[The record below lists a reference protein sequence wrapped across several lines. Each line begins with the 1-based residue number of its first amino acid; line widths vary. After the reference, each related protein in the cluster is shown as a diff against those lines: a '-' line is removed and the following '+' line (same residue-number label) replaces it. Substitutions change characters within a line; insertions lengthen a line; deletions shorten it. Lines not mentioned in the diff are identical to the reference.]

1 MPAEQLGVVL
11 RSLPSLLLRPA
22 IAALDRLRLAHKLVV
37 IALVLIA
44 PALYATWQFRSQ
56 QNAQIAFSAKERVG
70 IDEIVPAQRLLADLA
85 TAQSLAV
92 RAAGRDPEAAAA
104 LPKARSAVT
113 RSVAAMDATDAR
125 LGPRLGTQAMWKR
138 LSASIKAGLAS
149 DPIGATQT
157 LATYDR
163 LTAATLAL
171 IVQAGNESNL
181 ILDPDLDSYY
191 AMDALVNNAP
201 LALATAARVSS
212 REIAMVASGH
222 STESERIALALDQGV
237 LAGAVDAIAAGL
249 KTAYANTADPRLRP
263 ALDPA
268 LAQLSGSTGSLTL
281 ELTRAVHRGPDGT
294 GAAIFGQDAIAGAA
308 GLQTRLAPALD
319 RLLAARVGHL
329 RANAH
334 RAYVALGIGIALA
347 AYLFLAFFI
356 AMTRSVARMV
366 ATADAIAEGDLEQDL
381 DVRSR
386 DEIGALAQAF
396 ERMVAYLREAADA
409 AGRIASGDL
418 SVEHVPRSERDV
430 FGTAFT
436 SMAGQLR
443 ALVGRLS
450 GSAARL
456 GVASQQMAG
465 TSEEAGRAIDEIA
478 TAMEGMASGARE
490 QVDTVERTRALAEDM
505 AGASRASADQV
516 VATQRSAE
524 EARSLARDG
533 AATVSA
539 ASQAMRGLSA
549 TSGRASE
556 TIRELGAKSEEIGTI
571 VDTIAGIAKQTNL
584 LALNA
589 AIEAARAGEHGR
601 GFAVVADEVRK
612 LAEESSRATA
622 AVGALV
628 DEVQAQTRRAI
639 EAVDAGTAVGEQGV
653 DAVEAARAS
662 FERID
667 AAVDEMAERVAQ
679 IAAAIDAVA
688 DGSDRVRSDIVTVS
702 EVAERSS
709 VSTDQVSASTQQ
721 TSAATQEIT
730 ASASE
735 LAQTADELEAL
746 VGSFRLS

>member
-1 MPAEQLGVVL
+1 VVL

-22 IAALDRLRLAHKLVV
+22 IAGLNRLRLSRKLVV

-44 PALYATWQFRSQ
+44 PALYATWQLRSQ

-92 RAAGRDPEAAAA
+92 RAAGHDAEAATKLPAA
-104 LPKARSAVT
+104 QAAVKRSL
-113 RSVAAMDATDAR
+113 AAMDAADAR
-125 LGPRLGTQAMWKR
+125 LGPQLGTGAMWARLGG
-138 LSASIKAGLAS
+138 SIKASLVAQ
-149 DPIGATQT
+149 PTGATRT
-157 LATYDR
+157 LAAYDR

-171 IVQAGNESNL
+171 IVQAGNQSNL

-191 AMDALVNNAP
+191 AMDALVNKAP

-212 REIAMVASGH
+212 REVAMVASGQ
-222 STESERIALALDQGV
+222 STEAERIALAVDQGV
-237 LAGAVDAIAAGL
+237 LAGAVDAIATGF
-249 KTAYANTADPRLRP
+249 KTAYASTSDPTLRP

-268 LAQLSGSTGSLTL
+268 LAQLSGTTGSLTL
-281 ELTRAVHRGPDGT
+281 ELARAVHRGPDGT
-294 GAAIFGQDAIAGAA
+294 AATIFGQDAVTGAA
-308 GLQTRLAPALD
+308 ALQAKLAPALD
-319 RLLAARVGHL
+319 RLLAARVDRL
-329 RANAH
+329 RATAR
-334 RAYVALGIGIALA
+334 RAYVALGLGIALA

-356 AMTRSVARMV
+356 AITRSVARMV

-386 DEIGALAQAF
+386 DEIGALAQAL
-396 ERMVAYLREAADA
+396 ERMVAYLREAAEA
-409 AGRIASGDL
+409 AGRIAGGDL
-418 SVEHVPRSERDV
+418 TVEHAPRSERDV

-456 GVASQQMAG
+456 GVASQQMAQ
-465 TSEEAGRAIDEIA
+465 TSGEAGRAVDEIA
-478 TAMEGMASGARE
+478 TAMEGMSSGARE
-490 QVDTVERTRALAEDM
+490 QVDTVERTRALAEEM

-516 VATQRSAE
+516 TATQRSAE
-524 EARSLARDG
+524 EARTLAREG

-539 ASQAMRGLSA
+539 ASQAMRGLRA

-556 TIRELGAKSEEIGTI
+556 TIRELGQKSEEIGTI

-612 LAEESSRATA
+612 LAEESGRATA

-628 DEVQAQTRRAI
+628 EQVQAQTQRAI
-639 EAVDAGTAVGEQGV
+639 EAVDAGTEVGEQGV
-653 DAVEAARAS
+653 TAVEAARAS

-679 IAAAIDAVA
+679 IAAAIDEVA

-730 ASASE
+730 ASATE

-746 VGSFRLS
+746 VGTFRLS

>member
-1 MPAEQLGVVL
+1 VGL

-22 IAALDRLRLAHKLVV
+22 IAVLNRLRLAHKLVV

-44 PALYATWQFRSQ
+44 PALYGTWQFRSQ

-92 RAAGRDPEAAAA
+92 RAAGHDTEATPTLPAARA
-104 LPKARSAVT
+104 AVT
-113 RSVAAMDATDAR
+113 RSMAAMDAADAR
-125 LGPRLGTQAMWKR
+125 LGPRVGTQALWKR
-138 LSASIKAGLAS
+138 LRASIKTTLAS
-149 DPIGATQT
+149 QPIGATET
-157 LATYDR
+157 LTAYDR
-163 LTAATLAL
+163 LTAATVAL

-191 AMDALVNNAP
+191 AMDALVNKAP
-201 LALATAARVSS
+201 LALATAGRVSS

-222 STESERIALALDQGV
+222 STEAERIALAVDQGV
-237 LAGAVDAIAAGL
+237 LAGAVDAIATGF
-249 KTAYANTADPRLRP
+249 KTAYANTADATLHP

-294 GAAIFGQDAIAGAA
+294 AATIFGKDAIASAA
-308 GLQTRLAPALD
+308 GLQGRLAPALD
-319 RLLAARVGHL
+319 RLLAARVDHL
-329 RANAH
+329 RATAH
-334 RAYVALGIGIALA
+334 RAYVAVGIGIAMA

-418 SVEHVPRSERDV
+418 SVEHAPRSERDV

-456 GVASQQMAG
+456 GVASQQMAE
-465 TSEEAGRAIDEIA
+465 TSEEAGRAVEEIA

-490 QVDTVERTRALAEDM
+490 QVDTVERTRALADEM

-516 VATQRSAE
+516 TATQRSAE
-524 EARSLARDG
+524 EARMLAREG

-539 ASQAMRGLSA
+539 ASQAMRGLRA

-622 AVGALV
+622 AVGTLV
-628 DEVQAQTRRAI
+628 EQVQAQTRRAI
-639 EAVDAGTAVGEQGV
+639 EAVDAGTEVGEQGV
-653 DAVEAARAS
+653 TAVEAARAS

-679 IAAAIDAVA
+679 IAAAIDEVA

-721 TSAATQEIT
+721 TSAATQQIN
-730 ASASE
+730 ASATE

-746 VGSFRLS
+746 VGTFRLS